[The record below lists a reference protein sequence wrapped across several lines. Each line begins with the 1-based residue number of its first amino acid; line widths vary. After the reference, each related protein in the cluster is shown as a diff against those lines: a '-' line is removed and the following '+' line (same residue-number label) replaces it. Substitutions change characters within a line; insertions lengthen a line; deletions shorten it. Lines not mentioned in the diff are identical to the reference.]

1 MEEWVSVIIGLGIVV
16 VICCCGEL
24 ARWVEQD
31 DELTAARAAGLS
43 PTQPRT
49 YMGAPMR
56 MQFKTFDVSSKKKK
70 KKKEKKQQQQQQQQQ
85 QQKLAHIDDLTS
97 LDLGSLTNID
107 TESINLTPRDTDG
120 NKVLLSARQLA
131 NGARVLQQHSA
142 RRHPIAALKPR
153 RQPTWH
159 DLIRRHICCAA
170 QSLGSSM

>member
-1 MEEWVSVIIGLGIVV
+1 
-16 VICCCGEL
+16 
-24 ARWVEQD
+24 
-31 DELTAARAAGLS
+31 
-43 PTQPRT
+43 
-49 YMGAPMR
+49 MGAPMR

-70 KKKEKKQQQQQQQQQ
+70 KKEKKQQQQQQQ

-107 TESINLTPRDTDG
+107 TDSINLTPRDADG